1 MHSFYLYINKM
12 SKLLLTFLTFQTQL
26 RMYHWSTKKYNRH
39 IESGNLYEK
48 IDTLIDQF
56 METLQGKLGPVTY
69 KKAMLKLRSTSDSA
83 IIGDMNKFKIFLNRD
98 IELYLNRFSHMNNDL
113 QNIRDEMLGAVNRS
127 LYLFT
132 LH

>member
-1 MHSFYLYINKM
+1 M

>member
-1 MHSFYLYINKM
+1 
-12 SKLLLTFLTFQTQL
+12 
-26 RMYHWSTKKYNRH
+26 MYHWSTKKYNRH

-69 KKAMLKLRSTSDSA
+69 KKAMLKLRSTSDSG
-83 IIGDMNKFKIFLNRD
+83 ILGDMNKFKIFLSRD

-132 LH
+132 LQ

>member
-1 MHSFYLYINKM
+1 M
-12 SKLLLTFLTFQTQL
+12 SKILLSFLTFQTQL

-69 KKAMLKLRSTSDSA
+69 KKALLKLRSTSDSG
-83 IIGDMNKFKIFLNRD
+83 ILGDMNKFKIFLSRD

-132 LH
+132 LQ

>member
-1 MHSFYLYINKM
+1 M

-83 IIGDMNKFKIFLNRD
+83 IIGDMNRFKVFLSRD

>member
-1 MHSFYLYINKM
+1 M

-26 RMYHWSTKKYNRH
+26 RMYHWSTKNYNRH

-48 IDTLIDQF
+48 IDTLIDEF

-83 IIGDMNKFKIFLNRD
+83 IISDMNKFKIFLNRD

>member
-1 MHSFYLYINKM
+1 M
-12 SKLLLTFLTFQTQL
+12 SKILLSFLTFQTQL

-69 KKAMLKLRSTSDSA
+69 KKAMLKLRSTSDSG
-83 IIGDMNKFKIFLNRD
+83 IVSDMNKFKLFLTRD
-98 IELYLNRFSHMNNDL
+98 IDLYLNQFSHMNNDL

-132 LH
+132 LQ

>member
-1 MHSFYLYINKM
+1 M

-48 IDTLIDQF
+48 IDALIDEF

-69 KKAMLKLRSTSDSA
+69 KKAMLKLRSTSDST
-83 IIGDMNKFKIFLNRD
+83 IIGDMNKFKIFLSRD
-98 IELYLNRFSHMNNDL
+98 IDLYLNRFSHMNNDL
-113 QNIRDEMLGAVNRS
+113 QNIRDEMMGAVNRS

-132 LH
+132 LD

>member
-1 MHSFYLYINKM
+1 M

-39 IESGNLYEK
+39 VESGNLYEK

-69 KKAMLKLRSTSDSA
+69 KKAMLKLRPTSDSS
-83 IIGDMNKFKIFLNRD
+83 IVGDMNKFKIFLSRD

>member
-1 MHSFYLYINKM
+1 M

-48 IDTLIDQF
+48 IDALIDEF

-83 IIGDMNKFKIFLNRD
+83 IIGDMNKFKVFLSRD

-113 QNIRDEMLGAVNRS
+113 QNIRDEMLGAINRS

>member
-1 MHSFYLYINKM
+1 M

-83 IIGDMNKFKIFLNRD
+83 IIGDMNKFKVFLSRD